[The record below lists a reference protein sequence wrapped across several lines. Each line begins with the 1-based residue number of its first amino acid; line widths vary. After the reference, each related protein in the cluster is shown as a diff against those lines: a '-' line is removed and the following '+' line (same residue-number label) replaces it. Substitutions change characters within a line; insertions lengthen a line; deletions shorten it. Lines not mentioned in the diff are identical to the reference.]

1 MKRRV
6 LFILIIIL
14 IMTDTVLAVS
24 YSHSLDFSFLEESFY
39 YEIGFTNSK
48 TDIEPLD
55 AYFLA
60 LGDDGSGHDNDDL
73 FFYWEITGKNFVVE
87 LTGSDLK
94 SGDDSLSLDISWT
107 GKEENS
113 NVILASDDSVYSGK
127 GAIELD
133 LSTAP
138 VTEAA
143 IGTYDTTLKL
153 TIRRTS

>member
-1 MKRRV
+1 MV
-6 LFILIIIL
+6 IVILQVSIISASSEPLDSDIA
-14 IMTDTVLAVS
+14 TVEFNFDESS
-24 YSHSLDFSFLEESFY
+24 YS
-39 YEIGFTNSK
+39 YEIGFTKSESTPEESK
-48 TDIEPLD
+48 IATYTLS
-55 AYFLA
+55 
-60 LGDDGSGHDNDDL
+60 LGDDGRGHDNDDL